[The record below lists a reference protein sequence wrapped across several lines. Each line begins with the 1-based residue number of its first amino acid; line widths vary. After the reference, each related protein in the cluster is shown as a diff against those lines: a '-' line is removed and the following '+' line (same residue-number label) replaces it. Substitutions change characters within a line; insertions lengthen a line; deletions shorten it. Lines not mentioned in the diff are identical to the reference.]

1 MKTGILPNSVEY
13 MRAKVL
19 SIEDDL
25 TIQALIEQSLKDF
38 SVTTVA
44 SLRSAEVE
52 LAKNL
57 FDAILL
63 DIELPD
69 GDGLKFFTKLTHDQ
83 THKKIP
89 TLILSGHGDI
99 SNKLMAFSVG
109 ADDFI
114 TKPFDPLELNARLT
128 SKIKKMQSDIE
139 EKKTRKIGDL
149 EIDFDRQRVFQIING
164 KEKDLS
170 LTAIEIKILT
180 MLSKRTEQ
188 VFSREQILNTVWGE
202 TVITDRTVD
211 SHIAHLRT
219 KILGSS
225 VLIDTVKNFGY
236 RLVLK

>member
-1 MKTGILPNSVEY
+1 